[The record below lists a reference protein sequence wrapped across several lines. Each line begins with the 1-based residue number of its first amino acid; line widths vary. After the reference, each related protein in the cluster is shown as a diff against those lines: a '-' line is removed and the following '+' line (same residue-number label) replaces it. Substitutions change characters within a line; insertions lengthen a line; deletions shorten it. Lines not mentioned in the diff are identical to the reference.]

1 MIIVKTFLIQGLEF
15 SVRVAKKSGG
25 EGARFT
31 RSFASN
37 PAGKVSD
44 KRPVKSR
51 WGNEIFLAGRINEVE
66 IVTL

>member
-1 MIIVKTFLIQGLEF
+1 M
-15 SVRVAKKSGG
+15 RVAKKSGG

-37 PAGKVSD
+37 PAGKVSA
-44 KRPVKSR
+44 KCPVVKSK
-51 WGNEIFLAGRINEVE
+51 WGTEIFLARRINEVE

>member
-1 MIIVKTFLIQGLEF
+1 M
-15 SVRVAKKSGG
+15 RVAKKSGG

-37 PAGKVSD
+37 PAGKVS
-44 KRPVKSR
+44 VKCCEKQ
-51 WGNEIFLAGRINEVE
+51 WGIEIFLAKKINAVE

>member
-1 MIIVKTFLIQGLEF
+1 M
-15 SVRVAKKSGG
+15 RVAKKSGG

-37 PAGKVSD
+37 PAGKVSV
-44 KRPVKSR
+44 KCPVVKSR
-51 WGNEIFLAGRINEVE
+51 WGIEIFLAKKINEVE